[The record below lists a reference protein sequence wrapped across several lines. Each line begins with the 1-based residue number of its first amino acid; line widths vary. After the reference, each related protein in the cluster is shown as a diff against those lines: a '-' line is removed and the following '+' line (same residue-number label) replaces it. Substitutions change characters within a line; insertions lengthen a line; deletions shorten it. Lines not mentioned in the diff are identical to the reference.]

1 MAQHRVVVTRP
12 DRLDKAIAS
21 LVPDLSRSAA
31 QKLID
36 SDAVRVNG
44 VVRPARFSVAVG
56 DVIEIYA
63 PEPAA
68 EAGPQPESIALDV
81 LYQDDALLVL
91 NKPAGVVVH
100 PGAGNAAGTIVN
112 ALLAHDPDIADV
124 GDAERPG
131 IVHRLDKETS
141 GVLVIARTPAAL
153 ANLQAQFKQRAV
165 QKTYLAVCIGDVQ
178 PERGII
184 DKAIARDPSH
194 RQRMALVSSGRPA
207 VTRFAVKER
216 LRIENRPYSLL
227 RAHPETGRT
236 HQIRV
241 HLAALG
247 FPVVGDLL
255 YGAKRDPLSVR
266 IAPRHVL
273 HASEIR
279 FTPPGSAEPRTF
291 HAPLPDD
298 FRQLLDSA

>member
-21 LVPDLSRSAA
+21 LVSELSRSAA

-36 SDAVRVNG
+36 SASVRVNG
-44 VVRPARFSVAVG
+44 TLRPARFSVAVG
-56 DVIEIYA
+56 DVIEIDA
-63 PEPAA
+63 PEVAA
-68 EAGPQPESIALDV
+68 DAAPQPEAIALDV

-91 NKPAGVVVH
+91 NKPAGLVVH
-100 PGAGNAAGTIVN
+100 PGAGNSAGTIVN

-153 ANLQAQFKQRAV
+153 ADLQLQFKQRAV

-178 PERGII
+178 PERGVI

-194 RQRMALVSSGRPA
+194 RQRMALVTGGRPA

-227 RAHPETGRT
+227 RTHPETGRT

-266 IAPRHVL
+266 VAPRHFL
-273 HASEIR
+273 HASEIKL
-279 FTPPGSAEPRTF
+279 TPPGGVEPRTF

-298 FRQLLDSA
+298 FRQLLDAA